1 MLLMVWSAEVGMQRW
16 AAALRLVGV
25 GFFIG
30 GSIVLGVVAG
40 LWLDN
45 KFNSGPIW
53 VIVGLFLGLVIAFY
67 GVYRM
72 LLPLMNNKQD
82 KENG

>member
-45 KFNSGPIW
+45 KFNSEPTW

-72 LLPLMNNKQD
+72 LLPLMNNKQN
-82 KENG
+82 KENS

>member
-1 MLLMVWSAEVGMQRW
+1 MSRW

-30 GSIVLGVVAG
+30 GSIVLGVFVG

-45 KFNSGPIW
+45 KFDTSLFW
-53 VIVGLFLGLVIAFY
+53 IVGLILGIVVAFY
-67 GVYRM
+67 GVYQM
-72 LLPLMNNKQD
+72 LLPLIGSKQD
-82 KENG
+82 KENS

>member
-1 MLLMVWSAEVGMQRW
+1 MVRDVEVGMNRW

-30 GSIVLGVVAG
+30 GSIVLGIFAG
-40 LWLDN
+40 HWLDGRLGTSL
-45 KFNSGPIW
+45 FW
-53 VIVGLFLGLVIAFY
+53 IVGLILGIIVAFF

-72 LLPLMNNKQD
+72 LLPFVGNKRD
-82 KENG
+82 RGNS